1 MKMGKGEVTF
11 CIAPGIAALT
21 EGGLCEGV
29 LKTDALVAGGPDTLV
44 AGPSLF
50 AAGIQ
55 AASCSAGPLCSNS
68 INRGKWLRGK

>member
-11 CIAPGIAALT
+11 CIVTGIAALT

-29 LKTDALVAGGPDTLV
+29 LKTDTLV

>member
-29 LKTDALVAGGPDTLV
+29 LKTDTLV

-55 AASCSAGPLCSNS
+55 AASCSAGPLCSDS
-68 INRGKWLRGK
+68 IN